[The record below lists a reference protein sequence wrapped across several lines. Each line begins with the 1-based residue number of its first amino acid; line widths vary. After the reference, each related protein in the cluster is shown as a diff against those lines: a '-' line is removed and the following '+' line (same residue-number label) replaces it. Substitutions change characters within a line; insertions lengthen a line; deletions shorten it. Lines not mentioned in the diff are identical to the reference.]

1 MIESK
6 KLMNF
11 LYNKSDHVAYAV
23 VLFIAFISASVGYM
37 LAYQE
42 PKAICAEYIVDGERQ
57 REINSELNQKLT
69 KCESN
74 KAGKAVL
81 DCQSICDDRVQEAL
95 KTYKDIVC
103 DD

>member
-1 MIESK
+1 MIDYLS
-6 KLMNF
+6 NQ
-11 LYNKSDHVAYAV
+11 NDNVAYAV

-81 DCQSICDDRVQEAL
+81 DCQSICDQRVQEAL